1 VTNSYRACPTK
12 HARRSK
18 ADIDGIKQAIR
29 GVIRDDPPMTV
40 RQVFYQLVV
49 RGAVDKTEE
58 QYQGTVIRL
67 MTDMRLNGSLPYDW
81 VVDESRRVRITKT
94 YDNIE
99 HALEQTAKFYR
110 RSALEQ
116 SPDYIEVWVEKDAL
130 AGVMWDVSRA
140 TTCRS
145 WCRGGCRA
153 SLSCT
158 AAP

>member
-99 HALEQTAKFYR
+99 HALEQPRNSIGGVPSNSHLTTSRYGWR
-110 RSALEQ
+110 RTR
-116 SPDYIEVWVEKDAL
+116 SPA
-130 AGVMWDVSRA
+130 
-140 TTCRS
+140 
-145 WCRGGCRA
+145 
-153 SLSCT
+153 
-158 AAP
+158 